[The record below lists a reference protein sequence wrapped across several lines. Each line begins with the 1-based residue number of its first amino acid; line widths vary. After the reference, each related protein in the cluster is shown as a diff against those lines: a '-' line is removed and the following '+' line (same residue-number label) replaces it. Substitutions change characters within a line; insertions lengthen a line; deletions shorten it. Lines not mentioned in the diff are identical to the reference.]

1 MQSRTFLSAAII
13 CLFPL
18 FVSAQLCMP
27 SVTLHNG
34 LSVNIHPVDSN
45 GDGITDFAGA
55 VVRLR
60 DLILRADDRC
70 NSGVLSFGMRKT
82 GTGGGMATDSTIVYD
97 CTELGT
103 QLIEVWVRNASGLSN
118 YSETYIIIQDNN
130 SECGPAH
137 IPESTACAA
146 DHIFPEIFSINGLSG
161 PLRVGSSGEPYLSV
175 SVSNLVHT
183 VYDNCGG
190 PYQYRLRKSGT
201 GTGVPKDTTVVFN
214 CDERGIQIVEVWAGD
229 PAGNWN
235 FSETYVS
242 VQDNAGICDAPPL
255 SQPVGCWPDKTPP
268 ELLVYN
274 GFSQGVV
281 WESAGPVVRVHASDF
296 IRLGRDKCHDNL
308 GWRIGKADNSLFAT
322 KPPKSA
328 SSSVTFSCD
337 ELGAQPVIIWL
348 RDGAGNWT
356 KAESYVLVQDNT
368 GACGP
373 GSGLHQVVIPEFK
386 QEIVA
391 RLGGKPVETTPRAAR
406 PATASGL
413 PISVWPNPAIEGF
426 TLNTRLER
434 EGPVSIRLYDNVG
447 RLAQVLADQQWM
459 DAGLH
464 QQYFARQ
471 SLPAGMYRC
480 VVHSAQGV
488 QTVVVVLQ

>member
-1 MQSRTFLSAAII
+1 MQSRTLLSAAIF

-18 FVSAQLCMP
+18 FLPAQLCLP

-34 LSVNIHPVDSN
+34 LSVEVHPIDSD

-55 VVRLR
+55 AVRLH
-60 DLILRADDRC
+60 DLVLRADDRC
-70 NSGVLSFGMRKT
+70 NSGPLTFGMRKS
-82 GTGGGMATDSTIVYD
+82 GTGSGMTTDSMLVYN

-103 QLIEVWVRNASGLSN
+103 QAIEIWVRNANGLSN
-118 YSETYIIIQDNN
+118 YSETYILVQDN
-130 SECGPAH
+130 SG
-137 IPESTACAA
+137 ACAGPSHVPQPAACVA
-146 DHIFPEIFSINGLSG
+146 DGISPEIFSINGLSG
-161 PLRVGSSGEPYLSV
+161 PLRTGSSGEPYLSV
-175 SVSNLVHT
+175 SVSNLIHT

-201 GTGVPKDTTVVFN
+201 GIGVPKDTTVVFN

-229 PAGNWN
+229 PAGNWSFN
-235 FSETYVS
+235 ETYIS

-255 SQPVGCWPDKTPP
+255 SQPAGCLPDKTPP

-274 GFSQGVV
+274 GISQGVV
-281 WESAGPVVRVHASDF
+281 WESAGPLVRVYATDF

-308 GWRIGKADNSLFAT
+308 GWRIEKSTGILSA

-337 ELGAQPVIIWL
+337 ELGTQLVDIWL

-391 RLGGKPVETTPRAAR
+391 RLGGKPAETTPREAR
-406 PATASGL
+406 PATAPAL
-413 PISVWPNPAIEGF
+413 QISVWPNPATDGF
-426 TLNTRLER
+426 TLRASLGHA
-434 EGPVSIRLYDNVG
+434 GPVSIYLYDNVG
-447 RLAQVLADQQWM
+447 GLVHTLAGQLWM
-459 DAGLH
+459 EAGIY
-464 QQYFARQ
+464 QQYFSRP
-471 SLPAGMYRC
+471 SLPAGVYHC
-480 VVHSAQGV
+480 VLHSAQGV
-488 QTVVVVLQ
+488 QTVAVVLQ